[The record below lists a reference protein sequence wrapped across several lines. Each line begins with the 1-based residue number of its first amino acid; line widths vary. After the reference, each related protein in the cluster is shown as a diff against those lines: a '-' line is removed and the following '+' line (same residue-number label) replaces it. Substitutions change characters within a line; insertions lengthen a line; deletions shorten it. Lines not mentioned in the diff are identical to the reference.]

1 MRLHYLKIEGFRKHL
16 NTEIYFSDNTFLI
29 GENNI
34 GKSSILQALDYLLRD
49 EKKIKEEEFYHYEN
63 ELGESIRLSNEIIL
77 TAEFRNLPEE
87 SLSWRGF
94 KGRVLRYE
102 SEDET
107 GLKIIYRKKFKVN
120 SNSYEVEMMQYP
132 KSKKSNFEGCK
143 TFNDFIDGGLDRAY
157 LEEKFGKFDPHKR
170 LSAPQLKEIDEL
182 EELYDFN
189 EDREDWFKNPGGIPA
204 NVLSKL
210 PKFLLIPAQDK
221 TDELNGASGTLI
233 KTMNEL
239 FSDVR
244 EQSDNYKKAQEYL
257 LKLAKELNPNDEES
271 ELGIMIK
278 ELNHVMG
285 QVFPNSGIIANA
297 TLSDADKVIKPQFN
311 ISMYSNV
318 TTSVELQGTG
328 MIRAAVFGLL
338 RYKNER
344 DLKKEAN
351 GEYIRPVIVGF
362 EEPEI
367 YMHPNAAMQMRETI
381 YELALSKNNQIV
393 CTTHSP
399 YMIDLSK
406 KPKQVLNSLSEIEIK
421 IAEKQVETINANAF
435 NITDAFMNLLD
446 EEKEYVKMLLK
457 IDDYVSKAFFVK
469 NVLIVE
475 GDTEE
480 IVIKETISRLPDK
493 ERKDVLC
500 NWQLIKARGK
510 AAIIPLVRYLK
521 LMGINPY
528 VIHDKDSNKPGAIK
542 FNEPIRATVGNDKK
556 IWVLENC
563 VEDILGYE
571 APNYDKPY
579 KAYKFINDNWG
590 NDWLSISEKWRNL
603 IEEVLDLKDFY
614 YNNYVD
620 VKELVASTK

>member
-1 MRLHYLKIEGFRKHL
+1 
-16 NTEIYFSDNTFLI
+16 
-29 GENNI
+29 
-34 GKSSILQALDYLLRD
+34 
-49 EKKIKEEEFYHYEN
+49 
-63 ELGESIRLSNEIIL
+63 
-77 TAEFRNLPEE
+77 
-87 SLSWRGF
+87 
-94 KGRVLRYE
+94 
-102 SEDET
+102 
-107 GLKIIYRKKFKVN
+107 
-120 SNSYEVEMMQYP
+120 MQYP

-157 LEEKFGKFDPHKR
+157 LEEKFGEFDPNKR
-170 LSAPQLKEIDEL
+170 LSATQLKEIDEL

-189 EDREDWFKNPGGIPA
+189 EDREEWFKNPGGIPA

-221 TDELNGASGTLI
+221 TDELNGTSGTLI

-421 IAEKQVETINANAF
+421 IAGKHVKTINSNAF

-528 VIHDKDSNKPGAIK
+528 VIHDKDSTKPGAIK
-542 FNEPIRATVGNDKK
+542 FNEPIRVTVGNDKK

-571 APNYDKPY
+571 SPNYDKPY